1 MKDPYQIIIQPLLT
15 EKSTILREEGNRYS
29 FKVDK
34 RANKAEIAKAVE
46 TIFPGVRVVSVN
58 TITVHGKPTRIRGNR
73 IGKKPDWKKAIVAL
87 RPDDKIEIYEGI

>member
-15 EKSTILREEGNRYS
+15 EKSTILREEKNKYS

-34 RANKAEIAKAVE
+34 RANKTEIARAVE
-46 TIFPGVRVVSVN
+46 TIFPGVKVVSVN

-73 IGKKPDWKKAIVAL
+73 TGKKPDWKKAIVAL
-87 RPDDKIEIYEGI
+87 RPEDSIEIYEGI

>member
-15 EKSTILREEGNRYS
+15 EKSTILREERNKYS

-46 TIFPGVRVVSVN
+46 AIFPGVRVVSVN

-73 IGKKPDWKKAIVAL
+73 SGKKPDWKKAIVAL
-87 RPDDKIEIYEGI
+87 RPDDRIEIYEGI